1 MIPGLVGL
9 LKASPP
15 RSGPHTPSPRV
26 FRAATTATSGGAIRT
41 PESQGRD
48 GGASGAAAG

>member
-26 FRAATTATSGGAIRT
+26 FRGA
-41 PESQGRD
+41 ESQGRD

>member
-15 RSGPHTPSPRV
+15 RRSGPRTPS
-26 FRAATTATSGGAIRT
+26 ATSGRAIRT

>member
-1 MIPGLVGL
+1 MIPGLVTVGL
-9 LKASPP
+9 LNSDLKASPP
-15 RSGPHTPSPRV
+15 RSGPRTPS
-26 FRAATTATSGGAIRT
+26 ATSGRAIRT

>member
-15 RSGPHTPSPRV
+15 RSGPRTPS
-26 FRAATTATSGGAIRT
+26 ATSGRAIRT